1 MVYPKFETDY
11 EEKMFKAEL
20 GYWGLEDGESEYSS
34 QVSPHEVSKRINLK
48 TFQYENAVE
57 EPIEDDGPQV
67 EEETPTQ
74 T

>member
-1 MVYPKFETDY
+1 MLINYLRNQCMVYPKFETDY

-48 TFQYENAVE
+48 TF
-57 EPIEDDGPQV
+57 
-67 EEETPTQ
+67 
-74 T
+74 